1 MEQGNWIKEMFDA
14 VDNRD
19 AEGFVSY
26 FAEDGLFK
34 FGNAD
39 PVEGKGA
46 ILEAIKAFFGGINAI
61 EHQILDRWTLPD
73 AAVCRGIVTYTR
85 LDSSVLSVPFATIM
99 KLAGEKIREYLIY
112 ADISQLFVSG

>member
-14 VDNRD
+14 IDNRD

-26 FAEDGLFK
+26 FAEDGMFK

-39 PVEGKGA
+39 RVEGKQA
-46 ILEAIKAFFGGINAI
+46 VLEAVKGFFSAINGIQH
-61 EHQILDRWTLPD
+61 EILDLWTLPD

-85 LDSSVLSVPFATIM
+85 LDSTTLSVPFATIM
-99 KLAGEKIREYLIY
+99 KLDGQKIREYLIY